1 MPSRARGTVR
11 PNPNRTMKTI
21 RSIHT
26 IAAVFVLAAQT
37 ASAQSEIPPAA
48 DRCEAPHFEVAGEEN
63 AERFPL
69 KSTAV
74 HATLSGVIAAIT
86 VEQTYSNTGD
96 KPIEAVYVFPAS
108 TRAAVHGVD
117 MLVGERKLKAEIKE
131 KEEARKTYEQAKS
144 ENKTASLLE
153 QQRPNVFRMSVA
165 NILPGDVVRVTL
177 RYSEKL
183 TATDR
188 NYEFIYPTVV
198 GPRYTNKGAAAEEW
212 VSNPYLG
219 ESVASPATFEARV
232 DVRAGMPLQSLTCTT
247 HDPKIEFTGKDT
259 ASVTLPACTDAA
271 DRDLVVRYRLAGDK
285 VDSGMLL
292 HRGKDENFFLLNVE
306 PPARVTLDQIPAR
319 DYLFV
324 LDVSGSMHGFPL
336 NTAKGLMGDL
346 LGGLRPTDTF
356 NVLFFAGGNQ
366 VLANE
371 PLPATPENI
380 TRCKEMVERA
390 DAGGGTELLPA
401 LRRALDM
408 PMNEGT
414 SRSIVVVTDGFVEI
428 EREAF
433 ELVRSN
439 LGRANLFAFGIG
451 SSVNRWLVEGLARA
465 GQGEPFFVLNPAES
479 TQTAS
484 RFRDY
489 ISSPVL
495 TDIKVRHEGFDA
507 HDIQPR
513 SVPDVFADRPIEL
526 IGKWRGKPS
535 GRIVVTGR
543 GGNGPFEAVFDV
555 AAESHKGTV
564 NPALAVLWAREKVRS
579 LSDDSMVPNRRGSG
593 DADELRQEI
602 TTLGL
607 TYQLLTQHTSFV
619 AVDNTPREVLAKLRT
634 VNQPLPLPKGVSAN
648 ALGGA
653 HQMVSVSG
661 GGAGGSAPEP
671 GVFALLLLTSL
682 SLLLHR
688 HRQAA

>member
-1 MPSRARGTVR
+1 M
-11 PNPNRTMKTI
+11 RTTRTI
-21 RSIHT
+21 HAV
-26 IAAVFVLAAQT
+26 AALFVLAAQ
-37 ASAQSEIPPAA
+37 AAGAQSEIPPAA
-48 DRCEAPHFEVAGEEN
+48 DRSEAPRFEVAGEEN

-74 HATLSGVIAAIT
+74 HASISGVIAAIT

-96 KPIEAVYVFPAS
+96 RPIEAVYVFPAS

-117 MLVGERKLKAEIKE
+117 MLVGERTLKAEIKE
-131 KEEARKTYEQAKS
+131 KEDARKTYELAKS

-188 NYEFIYPTVV
+188 NYEFVYPTVV
-198 GPRYTNKGAAAEEW
+198 GPRYSNKGSASEAW

-219 ESVASPATFEARV
+219 EGVASPATFAARI

-285 VDSGMLL
+285 VDSGLLL

-306 PPARVTLDQIPAR
+306 PPARVTPDQIPAR

-324 LDVSGSMHGFPL
+324 LDISGSMHGFPL
-336 NTAKGLMGDL
+336 NTAKGLMSDL
-346 LGGLRPTDTF
+346 LGGLRPADTF

-371 PLPATPENI
+371 PLPATSENLK
-380 TRCKEMVERA
+380 RCAEMVETA
-390 DAGGGTELLPA
+390 YAGGGTELLPA

-408 PMNEGT
+408 PLNEGT
-414 SRSIVVVTDGFVEI
+414 SRSIVVVTDGFVDI

-479 TQTAS
+479 TRTAS

-495 TDIKVRHEGFDA
+495 TDIKVRYEGFDA
-507 HDIQPR
+507 HDVQPQA
-513 SVPDVFADRPIEL
+513 VPDVFAERPIEL
-526 IGKWRGKPS
+526 IGKWRGAAS
-535 GRIVVTGR
+535 GRIIVTGR
-543 GGNGPFEAVFDV
+543 GGDGPFEAVFDV
-555 AAESHKGTV
+555 AAESNKGTE
-564 NPALAVLWAREKVRS
+564 NPALPVLWAREKVRS
-579 LSDDSMVPNRRGSG
+579 LSDDSMVPNRSSAG
-593 DADELRQEI
+593 DADELRQQI

-607 TYQLLTQHTSFV
+607 TYQLLTEHTSFV
-619 AVDNTPREVLAKLRT
+619 AVDHTPREVLAKLRT

-648 ALGGA
+648 ALGSG
-653 HQMVSVSG
+653 QQIVSVSG
-661 GGAGGSAPEP
+661 VGAGGSAPEP
-671 GVFALLLLTSL
+671 GGIALLLLTAL